1 MVVQMTDA
9 KYNDTEI
16 KEINTFKEMKTILE
30 QESEYFCHYLITYNV
45 RISDRT
51 VTRSEDF

>member
-1 MVVQMTDA
+1 MTDA